1 MDEHVRG
8 PGFLAPVC
16 NCSSNSSAIGTRMV
30 PPSRQEEFKT
40 FQYTIGRSPFQKGT
54 FNLLIGMIGMV
65 NNQPGCRSFFIATH
79 PNQLFD
85 SLYTPVG
92 RVVRFIYLVNIP
104 GLQSFF
110 LIEKH
115 MFKQSH
121 YEVAL
126 FFIQQRNDEVQRR
139 NFKRTLWVWRHNCQ
153 HDKSQTLIF
162 LLGRF

>member
-65 NNQPGCRSFFIATH
+65 NNLPGCRSFFIATH

-104 GLQSFF
+104 GDFSLFSSLKSICLNSPTMKWHYF
-110 LIEKH
+110 LSNSG
-115 MFKQSH
+115 MTRF
-121 YEVAL
+121 
-126 FFIQQRNDEVQRR
+126 RDEISKEPYGSGGTIVSMTRV
-139 NFKRTLWVWRHNCQ
+139 KL
-153 HDKSQTLIF
+153 SSSY
-162 LLGRF
+162 